1 MAEVTS
7 SKLNYLDA
15 KKRAVSSKA
24 SRVLQTP
31 INGAIQTAGG
41 TTVIQI
47 PGSQVATY
55 LDFQNSYLKFKVTN
69 KSDGTTGGN
78 VHVESGYQTIER
90 LTIQSD
96 GSTLSDIS
104 NYGSLVHQYLTT
116 ESGANFMS
124 GFGRVCMGVSS
135 PSNYSALVK
144 IDKGDNSHV
153 FCLPLCLTNL
163 YSSSKY
169 IPLCGRS
176 NLQIRIQWAGRDKGV
191 SCDHSKVTDANVEFS
206 DIAFVTS
213 VIRLNAQADAMVRM
227 NTNDRYELIC
237 SDYKSASVSL
247 PSGSTQLTMP
257 LGFSCSS
264 LDRVSWALYPTL
276 LTDKA
281 VHSNRAISTLSEFSL
296 NINGETL
303 PAIPIKV
310 SADNHAEFA
319 AEIGVASNSLADF
332 NHPSTLSPAQIIAAP
347 TGLAGDI
354 EAGTFK
360 DNYGNTTFM
369 LDTESMRPHSD
380 GDNALY
386 SGISTIGAVTQLR
399 ASFSSATTQAYTVL
413 SFGQYTQALSL
424 DMNGS
429 QTWVVSV

>member
-1 MAEVTS
+1 M
-7 SKLNYLDA
+7 
-15 KKRAVSSKA
+15 
-24 SRVLQTP
+24 
-31 INGAIQTAGG
+31 
-41 TTVIQI
+41 
-47 PGSQVATY
+47 
-55 LDFQNSYLKFKVTN
+55 
-69 KSDGTTGGN
+69 
-78 VHVESGYQTIER
+78 IER
-90 LTIQSD
+90 ITIQSD

-104 NYGSLVHQYLTT
+104 NYGSLVNQYLTT
-116 ESGANFMS
+116 ESGTNFVG
-124 GFGRVCMGVSS
+124 GFGKALFGSAS
-135 PSNYSALVK
+135 PSQYDDLVEIAK
-144 IDKGDNSHV
+144 NSGSQFFAV
-153 FCLPLCLTNL
+153 PLVLTNL

-176 NLQIRIQWAGRDKGV
+176 NLQIRIHWAGVSKGV
-191 SCDHSKVTDANVEFS
+191 TTDTSIVNDVDVEFS

-237 SDYKSASVSL
+237 SDFKSASVSL

-264 LDRVSWALYPTL
+264 LDRVSWAMYPAL
-276 LTDKA
+276 LTTKC
-281 VHSNRAISTLSEFSL
+281 VHGCRSVSTLSDFNL
-296 NINGETL
+296 NINGESL

-310 SADNHAEFA
+310 GADNRAEFV

-332 NHPSTLSPAQIIAAP
+332 NHPSNVSPEYLKTDP
-347 TGLAGDI
+347 TGAHTTTYGK
-354 EAGTFK
+354 FK
-360 DNYGNTTFM
+360 TQYGNATFM
-369 LDTESMRPHSD
+369 IDTESMRPHSD

-399 ASFSSATTQAYTVL
+399 ASFSAGTARDFTVL
-413 SFGQYTQALSL
+413 AFGQYTQALSL

>member
-1 MAEVTS
+1 MSEVTS

-31 INGAIQTAGG
+31 INGAIQTANG

-69 KSDGTTGGN
+69 KSTNGGDAQLY
-78 VHVESGYQTIER
+78 VENAYQMIER
-90 LTIQSD
+90 ITIQSD

-104 NYGSLVHQYLTT
+104 NYGSLVNQYLTT
-116 ESGANFMS
+116 ESGTNFVG
-124 GFGRVCMGVSS
+124 GFGKVLFGSS
-135 PSNYSALVK
+135 APSKYDDLVK
-144 IDKGDNSHV
+144 IEKSNGSQFFAV
-153 FCLPLCLTNL
+153 PLVLTNL

-176 NLQIRIQWAGRDKGV
+176 NLQIRIHWAGVSKGV
-191 SCDHSKVTDANVEFS
+191 TTDTSIVNDVDVEFS

-237 SDYKSASVSL
+237 SDFKSASISL

-264 LDRVSWALYPTL
+264 LDRVSWAMYPAL
-276 LTDKA
+276 LTTKCVHGCRA
-281 VHSNRAISTLSEFSL
+281 VSNLTDFNL
-296 NINGETL
+296 NINGESL

-310 SADNHAEFA
+310 GADNRAEFV

-332 NHPSTLSPAQIIAAP
+332 NHPSNISPEFLKTDP
-347 TGLAGDI
+347 TGAHTTTYG
-354 EAGTFK
+354 GFK
-360 DNYGNTTFM
+360 TQYGNAVFM
-369 LDTESMRPHSD
+369 IDSESMRPHSD

-399 ASFSSATTQAYTVL
+399 ASFSAGTARAYTVL
-413 SFGQYTQALSL
+413 AFGQYTQALSL
-424 DMNGS
+424 DMAGS